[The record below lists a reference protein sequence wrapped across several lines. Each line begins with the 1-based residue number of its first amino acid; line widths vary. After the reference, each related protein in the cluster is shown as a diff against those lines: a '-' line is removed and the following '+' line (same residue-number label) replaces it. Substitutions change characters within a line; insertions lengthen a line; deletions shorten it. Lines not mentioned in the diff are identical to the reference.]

1 MKTRNATQLKA
12 RINAMAKEAGIPAQ
26 AMMQSYLLERLLER
40 LSNSPWRDSVVI
52 KGGVLI
58 SSLVGVSS
66 RTTMDLDTTVRGFDL
81 THESAKRAFREIISG
96 HADDDWEFEF
106 DRTEDIR
113 ETDDYPGI
121 RVHLRAIYAPMA
133 IPLTVDVTTG
143 DKITPNAVE
152 YRYPLLFDEG
162 EISLMAYPI
171 ETVLAEKLE
180 TIISRDVANTRPR
193 DFYDIHVLMNTKCN
207 CIDMNVLRD
216 ALESTCGKRGSWV
229 TITRWANIL
238 DGVASDATMLA
249 QWAKYAKKN
258 PYAAG
263 VSLQECCATAKDV
276 LSKVIMIKD

>member
-81 THESAKRAFREIISG
+81 THESAERAFREIISG

-180 TIISRDVANTRPR
+180 TIISRGVANTRPR
-193 DFYDIHVLMNTKCN
+193 DFYDIHVLMNTECN

-229 TITRWANIL
+229 TIARWANIL

-276 LSKVIMIKD
+276 LSKVVVRMD